1 MALRPDCTLDALNGR
16 GDGLLPGLV
25 GFRVIALGEGQL
37 EAELDVQPQLCAP
50 NGYLHAATIV
60 ALADTAC
67 GYGALAHLP
76 DGAVNFTTIELK
88 ANFLGTASV
97 GTIACS
103 ARAVHLGASTQVWD
117 ATVIRLRDT
126 RAIALFRCT
135 QMVLYDRQNKK
146 KRTPEA
152 QPQVPFPGAETDYL
166 P

>member
-50 NGYLHAATIV
+50 NGYLHAATVV

-76 DGAVNFTTIELK
+76 DGALNFTTIELK
-88 ANFLGTASV
+88 ANFLGTAKD
-97 GTIACS
+97 GTIACA
-103 ARAVHLGASTQVWD
+103 ARAIHLGASTQVWD
-117 ATVIRLRDT
+117 ATVT
-126 RAIALFRCT
+126 RARDARLVALFRCT
-135 QMVLYDRQNKK
+135 QMLLYPRREQGKD
-146 KRTPEA
+146 T
-152 QPQVPFPGAETDYL
+152 
-166 P
+166 

>member
-1 MALRPDCTLDALNGR
+1 MALRPDCTLDALNRR

-25 GFRVIALGEGQL
+25 GFRVIALREGQL

-76 DGAVNFTTIELK
+76 DGAANFTTIELK
-88 ANFLGTASV
+88 ANFLGTAKD
-97 GTIACS
+97 GRIACS

-117 ATVIRLRDT
+117 ATVTRVRDA

-135 QMVLYDRQNKK
+135 QMLLYDR
-146 KRTPEA
+146 R
-152 QPQVPFPGAETDYL
+152 
-166 P
+166 